1 MTTAQN
7 IIDVARSQ
15 IGYVETPSNITRY
28 WAELEPGLQ
37 GNPWCAAFVSWVFKH
52 AGMPL
57 PAMGK
62 TYGYVYV
69 PNAVNYAKAHGLWD
83 ASGHYAPGDVVC
95 YGNGAH
101 TGIIATDD
109 GTTMAVYEGN
119 TSPDNGAGSQTNGGG
134 VYLRHRPHGTW
145 VNGVV
150 KTSRL
155 LTGTSS
161 TPHTAPAAPSRT
173 QTRPPIAKPA
183 RVLLAVDGDFGPL
196 TRKRF
201 QQWAGVTQDGDLGP
215 ISWRAIQRKVGSP
228 ADGIPGPNTWKAI
241 QRMVS
246 AVRDGIP
253 GPDTYRHLQIYLNS
267 H

>member
-1 MTTAQN
+1 MTTAS
-7 IIDVARSQ
+7 DVLRVAVSQ

-52 AGMPL
+52 AGLPL

-62 TYGYVYV
+62 PYGFVYV
-69 PNAVNYAKAHGLWD
+69 PNAVNYAKTHGLWD
-83 ASGHYAPGDVVC
+83 ESGHYAPGDVVC

-150 KTSRL
+150 KTSKL
-155 LTGTSS
+155 LAA
-161 TPHTAPAAPSRT
+161 PQPAPARPTAPTPPTPTHPEATMYLIQAPPNPKVYKTDGFQKRWIGPGEYGDWVKVTGRRAVAVSQGTIDAIPDAAV
-173 QTRPPIAKPA
+173 KP
-183 RVLLAVDGDFGPL
+183 
-196 TRKRF
+196 
-201 QQWAGVTQDGDLGP
+201 
-215 ISWRAIQRKVGSP
+215 
-228 ADGIPGPNTWKAI
+228 
-241 QRMVS
+241 
-246 AVRDGIP
+246 
-253 GPDTYRHLQIYLNS
+253 
-267 H
+267 